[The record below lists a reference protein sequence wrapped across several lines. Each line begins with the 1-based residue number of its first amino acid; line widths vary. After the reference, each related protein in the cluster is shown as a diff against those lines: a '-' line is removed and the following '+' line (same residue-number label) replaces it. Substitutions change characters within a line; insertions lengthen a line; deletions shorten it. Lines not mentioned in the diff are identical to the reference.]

1 MILILKF
8 NNLKMDR
15 QEVDAVEEAQEVLI
29 DIRDAHEDIREAHE
43 DIREAHED
51 IRDAHE
57 DIRENVRI
65 QAPANTHPLRYF
77 CTCVFV
83 ILGISLFIY
92 IYLRKTRELN

>member
-8 NNLKMDR
+8 NNLKMDG
-15 QEVDAVEEAQEVLI
+15 QEVQEVLI
-29 DIRDAHEDIREAHE
+29 DIRENAHEDIREA
-43 DIREAHED
+43 
-51 IRDAHE
+51 
-57 DIRENVRI
+57 RI